1 MTFNRVTAMEY
12 LNENLDVLE
21 DYTKLPEDDHRI
33 IKVRELF
40 QVDTKKERVHKN
52 SVRAEK
58 QGVVEIYA
66 SAADFARFI
75 GVVDAQVGS
84 ALLRGIR
91 IRGYD
96 IRKVPFN
103 EQGIRVGADKEKP
116 ILKVTKN
123 GVTNI
128 YTSITRFCEDNN
140 ISRQMVYKGMKS
152 GKLYKGYLFER
163 INK

>member
-1 MTFNRVTAMEY
+1 MTIDRKAAMEY
-12 LNENLDVLE
+12 LNENLDTLE
-21 DYTKLPEDDHRI
+21 DFTKLPDNDHRI

-40 QVDTKKERVHKN
+40 QVDVKKERSYKN
-52 SVRAEK
+52 SIMVEK

-66 SAADFARFI
+66 SAADFARFL
-75 GVVDAQVGS
+75 GVVDTQVHS
-84 ALLRGIR
+84 AFFRGIR

-96 IRKVPFN
+96 IKKIPFD
-103 EQGIRVGADKEKP
+103 EQGIRVGANKEKP

-163 INK
+163 IKK